1 MRRLDEKNVKEGLVW
16 SMKQKALEV
25 TRRGLGEQCLEIFSR
40 RLKICSTKKEVW
52 VVIFIDSTR

>member
-1 MRRLDEKNVKEGLVW
+1 MKKKVREGLVW

-52 VVIFIDSTR
+52 VVIFVDSAR

>member
-1 MRRLDEKNVKEGLVW
+1 MRRLDVKNVKEGLVW

-25 TRRGLGEQCLEIFSR
+25 TRRGLGKQCLEIFSR

-52 VVIFIDSTR
+52 VVILIDSTR